1 MRVIWIPASK
11 FGAPSRRHLISAAH
25 SGESE
30 YDVQI
35 AKGPQYSIRSLPQNA
50 IDRSAVDSYGLS
62 AGSKASECQHI
73 YSNTRIDSKKV
84 HRVQYWT
91 QDNDKVLHM
100 GYVQRLRNNQWDIL

>member
-30 YDVQI
+30 YDAQI
-35 AKGPQYSIRSLPQNA
+35 AKGPQYSIRSLPQN
-50 IDRSAVDSYGLS
+50 